1 MPQRHYTIEEEIG
14 NTTTHT
20 LGALICA
27 FLFGIFAHMT
37 YAGSDSILKN
47 IACYIFGLSSMFV
60 FIASSLYHAVTNQ
73 SIKTILKKYDHIA
86 IYYLI
91 AGTYIPLA
99 TNLII
104 PTNPIIGWLF
114 IALQIS
120 AVVFGTFYK
129 LFATNKYGYASVII
143 YCLIGWSILPLLG
156 IIGKNISTEALQLL
170 IGGGAFYMLGVPFY
184 ILKQYR
190 WTHTIWH
197 IFVVLGIICHYL
209 MMFRI

>member
-1 MPQRHYTIEEEIG
+1 MPQRHYTIAEEIG
-14 NTTTHT
+14 NTATHAF
-20 LGALICA
+20 GALICA

-37 YAGSDSILKN
+37 YAGTDSILRN

-60 FIASSLYHAVTNQ
+60 FIASSLYHAVTNSQ
-73 SIKTILKKYDHIA
+73 IKNILKKYDHIA

-99 TNLII
+99 TTLVV
-104 PTNPIIGWLF
+104 PTNPIVGWSF
-114 IALQIS
+114 IVLQIL
-120 AVVFGTFYK
+120 AALGGTAYK
-129 LFATNKYGYASVII
+129 LLAKNKYGYMSVAI
-143 YCLIGWSILPLLG
+143 YCIIGWSILPILG
-156 IIGKNISTEALQLL
+156 IIGNNMPNESMHLFIS
-170 IGGGAFYMLGVPFY
+170 GSVFYMLGVPFY
-184 ILKQYR
+184 VMKRYS